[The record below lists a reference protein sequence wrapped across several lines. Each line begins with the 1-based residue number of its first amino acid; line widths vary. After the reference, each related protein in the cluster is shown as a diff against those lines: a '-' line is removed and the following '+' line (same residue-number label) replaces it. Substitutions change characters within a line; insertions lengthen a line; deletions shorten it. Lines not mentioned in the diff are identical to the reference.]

1 MTNPTQTILTQER
14 ARIRAALAARL
25 IGTIPEPGHNTDL
38 FCWCR
43 KNIQRVDGADTDIV
57 AHGTVDELIQ
67 AALDDMLGKVDV
79 ALEVTHA
86 G

>member
-25 IGTIPEPGHNTDL
+25 IGAIPEPGHNTDL

-57 AHGTVDELIQ
+57 VHGMVDEFIQ
-67 AALDDMLGKVDV
+67 AALDDVLG
-79 ALEVTHA
+79 